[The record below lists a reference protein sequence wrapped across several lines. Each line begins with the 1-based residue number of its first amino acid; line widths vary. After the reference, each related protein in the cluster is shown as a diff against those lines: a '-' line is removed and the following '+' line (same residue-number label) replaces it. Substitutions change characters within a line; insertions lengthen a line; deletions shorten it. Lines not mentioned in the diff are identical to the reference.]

1 MADDHEDDIPVEE
14 LSKLA
19 TSNDD
24 PNTPG
29 YKAPAKVDLQ
39 TLKTM
44 DDDDES
50 LKKYKEKLLAGSDT
64 ILDEGG
70 PNVLVKSLIVR
81 FPEDKAQKD
90 IELDL
95 TGDLKKLKDTPIVV
109 KDGAAY
115 SLTLKFRV
123 QREIVSG
130 LRFHYNL
137 YRKGIKVDT
146 QSYMVGSFGPTTE
159 PTQVFLCK
167 DNAPS
172 GMVARGM
179 YIAKSKFIDDDD
191 NNHLQ
196 CEWALKIKK
205 GWE

>member
-1 MADDHEDDIPVEE
+1 MADEADQVPVEE

-19 TSNDD
+19 TDD
-24 PNTPG
+24 AAEAPA
-29 YKAPAKVDLQ
+29 YKAPAKVDIA

-50 LKKYKEKLLAGSDT
+50 LKKYKDQLLKGSEN
-64 ILDEGG
+64 IKDEGG
-70 PNVLVKSLIVR
+70 PNVLVKALVVS
-81 FPEDKAQKD
+81 FPEDPDQKD

-109 KDGAAY
+109 KDGASY
-115 SLTLKFRV
+115 NLTLKFRV

-130 LRFHYNL
+130 LKFHYKL
-137 YRKGIKVDT
+137 YRKGINVDT
-146 QSYMVGSFGPTTE
+146 QSYMVGSFGPSAD
-159 PTQVFLCK
+159 PTSCLLCH

-172 GMVARGM
+172 GMVARGL

-191 NNHLQ
+191 NCHLQ